1 MIENPKSVR
10 TFDED
15 CNIFLYDI
23 LLTFICLMRKAAL
36 LAFSSAVLIL
46 MQNMTVGERDE
57 DRFDMPM

>member
-1 MIENPKSVR
+1 
-10 TFDED
+10 
-15 CNIFLYDI
+15 
-23 LLTFICLMRKAAL
+23 MRKAAL